1 MATTPSH
8 DGEGE
13 LFVKPSCLRFGG
25 DVHVAMPERTEK
37 LENEEEGVM
46 ENMLGQSMHGHHD
59 GKVRF
64 SIRGLDGPRNSHGM
78 VIKKARFLPSRR
90 SCEPDTRPAA
100 ELGPSRAPL
109 KVLRGPPIPILPGSW
124 P

>member
-1 MATTPSH
+1 M
-8 DGEGE
+8 G
-13 LFVKPSCLRFGG
+13 
-25 DVHVAMPERTEK
+25 PERTEK
-37 LENEEEGVM
+37 LENDEEEVM
-46 ENMLGQSMHGHHD
+46 ENNIMLGQSMHDDHD

-64 SIRGLDGPRNSHGM
+64 SIRGLDGPRNSHGT
-78 VIKKARFLPSRR
+78 VIKKARFAPPRR

-100 ELGPSRAPL
+100 ELGPSKAPL